1 MACADDDFGNAI
13 VPIKPMMLAI
23 SCKIMLFSS
32 PPIEKLAVMMARI
45 NVITNIVLTV
55 DLVLANV
62 RKPKSSETT
71 DKIIPQIPI
80 ATE

>member
-1 MACADDDFGNAI
+1 
-13 VPIKPMMLAI
+13 
-23 SCKIMLFSS
+23 MLFSS
-32 PPIEKLAVMMARI
+32 PLTEKLAVMMARI

-62 RKPKSSETT
+62 RKPKSSETA
-71 DKIIPQIPI
+71 DKIIPQTPT